1 MCTQANAEAEKPGDI
16 LCNVEAQTLVHTQTG
31 TVGEARRDS
40 KALGDKQS
48 DVLVKKLVYSL
59 SCTEPEAEIKTVSD
73 ILGYVESE

>member
-1 MCTQANAEAEKPGDI
+1 MSTHANAEAEKPGDI

-40 KALGDKQS
+40 TRI
-48 DVLVKKLVYSL
+48 KKLVYYL
-59 SCTEPEAEIKTVSD
+59 SCTEAEAEIKTVSD

>member
-1 MCTQANAEAEKPGDI
+1 MSTQANAEAEKPSDI
-16 LCNVEAQTLVHTQTG
+16 LCNLEAQKLVHTKTV

-40 KALGDKQS
+40 KALGDKRS

-59 SCTEPEAEIKTVSD
+59 SCTEAEAEIKTVSG